1 MKHYLV
7 QYDYTDDREGRMA
20 AVDAHRGYL
29 APLGESG
36 VNLVS
41 GARGPEEAPGAL
53 FLLRVAGPDEV
64 QRIIDGDPFVQQG
77 FVARTS
83 VIEYI
88 PMSGALAATIRGDT

>member
-20 AVDAHRGYL
+20 IVDAHRGYL
-29 APLGESG
+29 APLGDAG

-41 GARGPEEAPGAL
+41 GARGPAEAPGAV
-53 FLLRVAGPDEV
+53 FLLRAADSNEV
-64 QRIIDGDPFVQQG
+64 QRIIDGDPFVKQG

-83 VIEYI
+83 VVEYI
-88 PMSGALAATIRGDT
+88 PMSGALAPAVRGDD